1 MRETTRFAGC
11 SSRTVSRAS
20 SMTTIDPSPYPPGTH
35 PVARAVRSARNS
47 GARYRMTTI
56 AHLPEAGRWADGG
69 ATEVAP
75 TLATVPSPEGSW
87 WHASGGLL
95 ASGPSSAFPVL
106 DEGQWRIWTKVS
118 YPLQWRGRAGVSPAS
133 ELSTCV
139 LPRAV
144 ARNGVRGTWYVVRG
158 TWYVVRG
165 TWYVGSEARV
175 HSPAWQPRGAGAP
188 PRAPRRG

>member
-106 DEGQWRIWTKVS
+106 DEGQWLSERRFVVACVS
-118 YPLQWRGRAGVSPAS
+118 THYCPLQWRGRAGFTPAS
-133 ELSTCV
+133 ELSTDV
-139 LPRAV
+139 WDV
-144 ARNGVRGTWYVVRG
+144 GGGTWYVVRG
-158 TWYVVRG
+158 AWCVVRGAWYVVRG
-165 TWYVGSEARV
+165 AWYVV
-175 HSPAWQPRGAGAP
+175 RGAWCVV
-188 PRAPRRG
+188 REERS